1 MILYLIGVDY
11 RRAPLS
17 TRESIYRERKE
28 IIDFWQDVGI
38 DVVILFTCNRIEI
51 YGIFEDFFS
60 VNRIIN
66 LFQNRFPNVFET
78 TYVKEGID
86 EVIQH
91 ALQLACGLK
100 SQIVGEKEILEQL
113 SSWLRQSSFPISL
126 KEILHKVLIHAKDI
140 RFKSGLNEVNN
151 NIARI
156 IFKDISL
163 KGQKDVLVIGTGRI
177 AQLLAETKPPEI
189 NLHFVSRKRH
199 SRARQLARDSGGKA
213 ILLKD
218 LPNMLL
224 KVDVIVSA
232 TASPHYVLKKKHL
245 SCVPK
250 RKNKPL
256 YLYDL
261 AVPRDIEPEI
271 GNIEGVILKNLDD
284 LDIFFKQHNQ
294 RLSLCTKKAQFLI
307 DKSVEILKEE
317 VDEYLYQSGCAAQ
330 PAFIK
335 TG

>member
-1 MILYLIGVDY
+1 MILYLIGIDY
-11 RRAPLS
+11 KRVPLS
-17 TRESIYRERKE
+17 IRESIYRNRKE
-28 IIDFWQDVGI
+28 INDFWQDVEEE
-38 DVVILFTCNRIEI
+38 VAVLFTCNRIEV
-51 YGIFEDFFS
+51 YGIFEDLFS
-60 VNRIIN
+60 VNRSIC
-66 LFQNRFPNVFET
+66 LFQNRFPQAFET
-78 TYVKEGID
+78 AYVKEGTN

-91 ALQLACGLK
+91 ALELSCGLK

-113 SSWLRQSSFPISL
+113 KSWLRQSSFPLLL
-126 KEILHKVLIHAKDI
+126 KDVWYKVLTYAQDI
-140 RFKSGLNEVNN
+140 RFKSGLNEVKN

-156 IFKDISL
+156 IFKDVSL
-163 KGQKDVLVIGTGRI
+163 KGQKDIIVIGTGRI
-177 AQLLAETKPPEI
+177 AQLLAENKPPEV

-199 SRARQLARDSGGKA
+199 SRARQLARYSGGKA

-224 KVDVIVSA
+224 KADIVVSA
-232 TASPHYVLKKKHL
+232 TASPHYVLKKKYL
-245 SCVPK
+245 SR
-250 RKNKPL
+250 RKNKLL

-261 AVPRDIEPEI
+261 AVPRDIEPEV

-294 RLSLCTKKAQFLI
+294 HLSLYTQKVQFLI

-317 VDEYLYQSGCAAQ
+317 VDECLHQSGCTAQ
-330 PAFIK
+330 PTFIK